1 MAGHFN
7 NMPGIPPYFNMNSQ
21 RPMMPMENSYPP
33 PGFAHGLQPFQTLS
47 SENLRQNYADLD
59 DPSRT
64 MLPAQ
69 SSSRARRRP
78 APGAEHVKHR
88 RTRSGCYTCRNR
100 RVKCDETHPI
110 CERCRKGNR
119 ECVYP
124 EPAATN
130 KSSRSKTKGSSPQS
144 NSSADDDDTEGKL
157 PLPAIPDED
166 EPGDAS
172 SHRASVSNASRR
184 SREPSNTPSLTHG
197 KSPSPSTEGSTT
209 IPHAQPRPVPSRTSS
224 RSNLRKSPM
233 ERTWAELP
241 SDVRYYLDWFR
252 NNITCH
258 HYCLKYDGADF
269 MRTTLLE
276 IAVHNDHLLYA
287 VVGFA
292 AYHHTLARPNGKI
305 SDFLTYY
312 NRSVQLLRLSLQ
324 RSQRRTPATLL
335 TILQLATIEEYLGD
349 WVNLIG
355 HQRAAYEI
363 ITSMY
368 TPQTIMQN
376 ETLRRIITWYQ
387 RFDLMGGIM
396 SGYETVLGRD
406 WFLACTDYYTQ
417 QTRDRPHEVGCK
429 FDERLSLCRLFA
441 NDCATLFSRK
451 AKDQISDEVFA
462 AECMALDKRIDE
474 WVEQLDPSLTDASK
488 HITNFDGA
496 PARDPDDVVDPYD
509 PHFMLGDEL
518 FPMNIVF
525 IDYWAIA
532 LMFKMQLCNVFQKE
546 PTPEVQKIA
555 YDICKMF
562 ESLEMYPNSPPGIV
576 IEASA
581 AIGMGV
587 VHLPRDEKHVMWG
600 RRKFAKVEAQGY
612 IYPASMRMGLSEAWG
627 VDVSHSWLPNNE
639 GMPDIITQIRGFIEE
654 RATIPRDQNRQ
665 DLREMRGIFEGLS
678 VKDRKGSG
686 ASHDSASAAAAAA
699 TFNLGATGEE
709 LASIDFGVDDAMIY
723 ENSPDYGWTYSPQN
737 TQFSDH

>member
-7 NMPGIPPYFNMNSQ
+7 NMPGMPPYFNMNPQ
-21 RPMMPMENSYPP
+21 RPMMPMDSGYPP
-33 PGFAHGLQPFQTLS
+33 PGFAPNLQPFQTLS
-47 SENLRQNYADLD
+47 SENLRQSYADLD
-59 DPSRT
+59 DPNRT
-64 MLPAQ
+64 LLPAQ
-69 SSSRARRRP
+69 GSSRARRRP

-119 ECVYP
+119 ECIYP
-124 EPAATN
+124 EPAAAN
-130 KSSRSKTKGSSPQS
+130 KSGRSKTKGSSPQS
-144 NSSADDDDTEGKL
+144 NSSADDDDQDAKA

-172 SHRASVSNASRR
+172 SH
-184 SREPSNTPSLTHG
+184 H
-197 KSPSPSTEGSTT
+197 
-209 IPHAQPRPVPSRTSS
+209 
-224 RSNLRKSPM
+224 
-233 ERTWAELP
+233 
-241 SDVRYYLDWFR
+241 VRYYLDWFR

-292 AYHHTLARPNGKI
+292 AYHHTLIRPNGRI
-305 SDFLTYY
+305 ADFLSYY

-324 RSQRRTPATLL
+324 RNQRRTPATLL

-376 ETLRRIITWYQ
+376 ETLRRIINWYQ

-406 WFLACTDYYTQ
+406 WFLACTEYYTQ
-417 QTRDRPHEVGCK
+417 QTRDRPHDVGCK
-429 FDERLSLCRLFA
+429 FDEKLSFVRLFA
-441 NDCATLFSRK
+441 NDSSTLFSRK
-451 AKDQISDEVFA
+451 AKGQISDEVFA

-474 WVEQLDPSLTDASK
+474 WLEHLDPALTDSSK

-509 PHFMLGDEL
+509 PQFMYGDEL
-518 FPMNIVF
+518 FPMNIVL

-546 PTPEVQKIA
+546 PSPEVQKMA

-562 ESLEMYPNSPPGIV
+562 ESLEMYPHSPPGIV

-587 VHLPRDEKHVMWG
+587 VHLPRDDKHVMWG

-612 IYPASMRMGLSEAWG
+612 IYPSSMRMGLSEAFG
-627 VDVSHSWLPNNE
+627 VDVSQSWLPNNE
-639 GMPDIITQIRGFIEE
+639 GMPNIILQIRSFIEE
-654 RATIPRDQNRQ
+654 RATIPKDQNRQ
-665 DLREMRGIFEGLS
+665 DLREMRGIFENLS
-678 VKDRKGSG
+678 VKERKGSG

-699 TFNLGATGEE
+699 AFSLGATGEE
-709 LASIDFGVDDAMIY
+709 LANMDFGAGDAMIY
-723 ENSPDYGWTYSPQN
+723 ENSPDYGWNYSPQS
-737 TQFSDH
+737 TQFSEN